1 MRDRRP
7 HERLNPVRLFIVR
20 RFFTFLCLIACA
32 AQISGRAFAEQL
44 SDAQAQALVARS
56 LATEL
61 KVARDPLHPMRYV
74 LHRSTPR
81 LATTKEIVET
91 KDGNVARLLL
101 VNDKPLAPE
110 DDQKELQRLD
120 TLASNP
126 SMQAHRKN
134 NEEGDAGI
142 VLKLLRMLPDAF
154 IYQYVG
160 WYIGPTGTVQRF
172 TFTPNPKFD
181 PPDMETQALTAM
193 SGELRIDEA
202 QERVIRLEGHLQQ
215 DTNYGWGILGKL
227 SKGGWLL
234 LEQADVGGR
243 QWRIV
248 NVQLKMNLRVL
259 FRTRDIDTSEQMSNY
274 RAVPPNMD
282 YRQAIAMLRE
292 RPAAVARGGN

>member
-20 RFFTFLCLIACA
+20 RFFTFLCLIACT
-32 AQISGRAFAEQL
+32 AQISGRALAEPL

-61 KVARDPLHPMRYV
+61 KVARDPLHSMRYL

-81 LATTKEIVET
+81 LSTTKEIIET
-91 KDGNVARLLL
+91 RDGNVARLLS
-101 VNDKPLAPE
+101 VNNKPLAPE
-110 DDQKELQRLD
+110 DEQKELQRLD
-120 TLASNP
+120 TLAANP
-126 SMQAHRKN
+126 NMQEHRKDN
-134 NEEGDAGI
+134 QEGDAGI
-142 VLKLLRMLPDAF
+142 VLKLLRMLPNAF
-154 IYQYVG
+154 IYKYAG
-160 WYIGPTGTVQRF
+160 SDNGPTGTVQRF
-172 TFTPNPKFD
+172 TYKPNPKFD

-202 QERVIRLEGHLQQ
+202 RERVIRLEGHLQQ
-215 DTNYGWGILGKL
+215 DTNYGWGILGRL

-234 LEQADVGGR
+234 LEQADVGDG

-248 NVQLKMNLRVL
+248 NVQLRMTLRIL
-259 FRTRDIDTSEQMSNY
+259 FRTREIDTSEQMSNY
-274 RAVPPNMD
+274 RPVPPNMD

-292 RPAAVARGGN
+292 GSAAVARSGK